1 MILLARLKRAGAEK
15 RLRQNQF
22 GFRSGRSTADALFI
36 VRRNMEAAWSRKGG
50 SLMLLALDWRK
61 TFDRILP
68 DALFA
73 ALRRFGL
80 PEEIIEVIKN
90 IYASRSFTVT
100 DCGRTSATRRQSTG
114 ISQGCPLSP
123 FLFGI
128 VMTILMHDA
137 VALLGKDAK
146 EAYEIGTLS
155 DIEFADDTMLMGV
168 NHIFLQ
174 EVTDAVEKVGREF
187 GLELHWG
194 KVQLANVQ
202 SDQRILS
209 TVL

>member
-1 MILLARLKRAGAEK
+1 M
-15 RLRQNQF
+15 
-22 GFRSGRSTADALFI
+22 
-36 VRRNMEAAWSRKGG
+36 
-50 SLMLLALDWRK
+50 ALDWRK
-61 TFDRILP
+61 SFDRILP

-80 PEEIIEVIKN
+80 PEEVIEVIKN

-128 VMTILMHDA
+128 VMTLLMHDA

-155 DIEFADDTMLMGV
+155 DIEFADDTMIMV
-168 NHIFLQ
+168 VKHIFLQ
-174 EVTDAVEKVGREF
+174 GFTDAVEKVGREF

-194 KVQLANVQ
+194 KVQLVNVQ
-202 SDQRILS
+202 GDQSILKPGKS
-209 TVL
+209 LAHIHFHDSPRYAHP